1 MRLTVTTP
9 EREILTSVEVKEVV
23 VPGVKGQMGILE
35 GHAPLVTTLGSGVL
49 RYQKTTDPEPSE
61 MAISWG
67 FMEVRADQEVLILAE
82 SVQTKEHL
90 QKDSLKRDLKNLHS
104 RLQDMSLPPEEQ
116 RKLKQQIEEKTSSLK
131 LFE

>member
-9 EREILTSVEVKEVV
+9 EREFLTSVEVREVV
-23 VPGVKGQMGILE
+23 VPGVKGQLGILE

-49 RYQKTTDPEPSE
+49 KYQRTADPKPSE

-82 SVQTKEHL
+82 SVQTREQL
-90 QKDSLKRDLKNLHS
+90 QKDELQRDLKKLHS
-104 RLQDMSLPPEEQ
+104 RLQDRGLSPEEQ
-116 RKLKQQIEEKTSSLK
+116 RKLKQQMEEKTSSLK